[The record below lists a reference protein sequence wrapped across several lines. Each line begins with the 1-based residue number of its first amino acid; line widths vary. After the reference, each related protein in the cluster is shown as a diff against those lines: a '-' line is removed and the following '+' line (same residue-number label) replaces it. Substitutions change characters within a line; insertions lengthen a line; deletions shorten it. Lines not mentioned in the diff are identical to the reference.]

1 MTQQQIY
8 DELKALAEEIGLTVR
23 VEIGDFDGG
32 ICTVKERRVLLL
44 NRRHPL
50 GRRINITAR
59 ALYAA
64 GLDNIFVKPALREI
78 IDEELALAGVVMED

>member
-1 MTQQQIY
+1 MTQQQVY

-32 ICTVKERRVLLL
+32 ICTVNERRVLLL

-59 ALYAA
+59 SLHAV
-64 GLDNIFVKPALREI
+64 GLENVFVKPALREI
-78 IDEELALAGVVMED
+78 IEEELALAGISVE